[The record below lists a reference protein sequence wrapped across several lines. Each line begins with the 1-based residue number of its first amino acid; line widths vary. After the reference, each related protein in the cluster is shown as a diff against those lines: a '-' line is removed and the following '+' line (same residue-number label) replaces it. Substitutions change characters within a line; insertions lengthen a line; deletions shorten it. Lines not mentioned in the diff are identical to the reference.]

1 MPPLPPILTQYI
13 VKTDVKVNKSN
24 LKTFCK
30 PCIDKLGE
38 EEGHKVWF
46 PNKKNRIIQHF
57 KKCPNFFA
65 RTNEEKRENIFA
77 CLQPNNNTQNSVIPQ
92 KRPYKYLKFVICN

>member
-38 EEGHKVWF
+38 EEGHKV
-46 PNKKNRIIQHF
+46 
-57 KKCPNFFA
+57 
-65 RTNEEKRENIFA
+65 TNEEKRENIFA
-77 CLQPNNNTQNSVIPQ
+77 CLQPNNNTQNS
-92 KRPYKYLKFVICN
+92 